1 MSLSIRCSGKSWDA
15 TDCQMKLFCIICR
28 GTADWHANNYG
39 NLATSISLRR
49 SSGRFFVLA
58 SNFAAR
64 PRTLPLL
71 PRCNGVITLI
81 GHSHVPPVKWWTQQI
96 PRIGN
101 MPHEDAG
108 RSSGTTC
115 SSTLLALIGA
125 NQFWRAKSNPN
136 MMHCLIVFK
145 QVPLLISRKKTAT
158 VRASLLEKF
167 SKDTAPVAP
176 DLTLFDA
183 LTKFTEIPDQEPME
197 WTEGE
202 STAVAFIGENKTVVG
217 WINGDLVAND
227 FYLPFVQKLQN
238 LLF

>member
-1 MSLSIRCSGKSWDA
+1 MQK
-15 TDCQMKLFCIICR
+15 DCQMKLFCITCR
-28 GTADWHANNYG
+28 GTADWHANNFG

-64 PRTLPLL
+64 PIILPRQPLL

-81 GHSHVPPVKWWTQQI
+81 GHSHVPPVKWWTQQT
-96 PRIGN
+96 PHIGN
-101 MPHEDAG
+101 MPHEDAE

-115 SSTLLALIGA
+115 SSMLLALIGA
-125 NQFWRAKSNPN
+125 NKSWLAKTNPN
-136 MMHCLIVFK
+136 MMHCLIVFR
-145 QVPLLISRKKTAT
+145 QVLLILSRRKPAA

-183 LTKFTEIPDQEPME
+183 LTKSRDIPDQEPME
-197 WTEGE
+197 WTEG
-202 STAVAFIGENKTVVG
+202 TATSVAFIGDNSTVVG

-227 FYLPFVQKLQN
+227 FYLPFVQILQKSS
-238 LLF
+238 L